1 MAKKKLTHEQVMA
14 FLRKEKQKYDEEQEF
29 QKAVKAVY
37 SRPKLTQTVKKAAH
51 QAPGGLD
58 CFKDENRIHSKES
71 TDKWLSGSSYME
83 NYNAMKDQ
91 DSWE

>member
-1 MAKKKLTHEQVMA
+1 MAKKKLTHEQIMA
-14 FLRKEKQKYDEEQEF
+14 FLRKEEQKYDEEQEF
-29 QKAVKAVY
+29 QKAVEAVY

-58 CFKDENRIHSKES
+58 CFKDENRTHSKES